1 MKLNIL
7 IIVITQFFIEMVVI
21 MKGSLPYQRFILEFL
36 LVTQYFF
43 LNYSKN
49 FQFKVSFQNAI
60 ENIWNYSTNVTGE
73 NQQFKQFGDLDYGQV
88 IKLNVNNY
96 FRLNE
101 LRHLYNYTNMKDLSK
116 ISIFDLYNKVSSKL
130 EVNNSKKFIAFPGY
144 SRIKLDKNVEIWVDT
159 DYSGLEKNGVG
170 GHGHNDVTSIILDF
184 FNRRELIC
192 DHGVSSYFV
201 NKQIRNF

>member
-1 MKLNIL
+1 M
-7 IIVITQFFIEMVVI
+7 
-21 MKGSLPYQRFILEFL
+21 EFL
-36 LVTQYFF
+36 LVTQYS

-130 EVNNSKKFIAFPGY
+130 K
-144 SRIKLDKNVEIWVDT
+144 
-159 DYSGLEKNGVG
+159 
-170 GHGHNDVTSIILDF
+170 
-184 FNRRELIC
+184 
-192 DHGVSSYFV
+192 
-201 NKQIRNF
+201 